1 MRVIPEVNE
10 IVELEESIL
19 IMNQI
24 AKLENRIKMGG
35 DFFFSGTSSWKFR
48 SFFFLLRHGKN
59 RLSWRT
65 SGKTMDLTVVFTHGK
80 KNKPNFPIGFHV
92 GNIPVPCDPFG
103 LSPGEANLRSWS
115 TTPRWWWVSPVG
127 FHHGQYQPAHPF
139 FSPEILHDS
148 LKICQFQTG
157 FTEKRRE
164 TYGLTWI
171 KYWVLNA
178 TKYPFLGI
186 HRDDQNLHFSR
197 PSHPQYLEP
206 HSS

>member
-139 FSPEILHDS
+139 FPRKSCTILLRFVNFKQVL
-148 LKICQFQTG
+148 LKNEG
-157 FTEKRRE
+157 KPM
-164 TYGLTWI
+164 
-171 KYWVLNA
+171 V
-178 TKYPFLGI
+178 
-186 HRDDQNLHFSR
+186 
-197 PSHPQYLEP
+197 
-206 HSS
+206 